1 MINLF
6 PHFLIKFIYIQSTLR
21 GCCKVEFSV
30 QCKIDNLTLN
40 HQETNCTYVHYLS
53 CIRASHCLSSP
64 SLLLEY
70 VTCRSSAWSRSPC
83 STSIIDLPT
92 SDKSSI
98 SLQVVQQLLQILGSF
113 MKRLLRLH
121 LSNFEMCFSKVWD
134 FVFFNLIGSWKE
146 EAGRGGM
153 GSISLCVSWAR
164 ELNSAK
170 PKWQC
175 SGVSCIGECSI
186 TLLGCRLSMM
196 SLSFLYSSSLAVML
210 QKDTDRKTFRTISH
224 DFLQIP
230 PQFNCQTITL
240 KGESKC

>member
-21 GCCKVEFSV
+21 GCCKVEFGV
-30 QCKIDNLTLN
+30 QSKIDNLTLN

-146 EAGRGGM
+146 EAGRGDV

-175 SGVSCIGECSI
+175 SGDLHRRVQHHLVG
-186 TLLGCRLSMM
+186 LQ
-196 SLSFLYSSSLAVML
+196 AVHDVL
-210 QKDTDRKTFRTISH
+210 VLPVLILTGSDVAERHRPEDIQNNIS
-224 DFLQIP
+224 
-230 PQFNCQTITL
+230 
-240 KGESKC
+240 